1 MIFKWDM
8 CSDGVKFGP
17 SLGVT
22 NESKYLLFPL
32 AIATITNTNS
42 ENKNI
47 FNIDIICLICKL
59 LYVSMYFFS
68 YWETTDT
75 ISEPTYQYLYPRIL
89 PHSGRYPHLSFQIE
103 ILPWIPLDLWRF
115 LRHRN
120 GLEVHRSI
128 GQNWPGIKPMIC
140 PWLFCN
146 LPKIGTCM
154 DRAHLMTI
162 GITPRLQDFLFY
174 HYQIILFLK
183 EVKWYLFGYK

>member
-1 MIFKWDM
+1 MIFLPSSKLNQSLQRYLKQSKNKQLKSDISRNCGHMIFKWDM

-89 PHSGRYPHLSFQIE
+89 PHSGRYPHLSFQIG
-103 ILPWIPLDLWRF
+103 ILPWIPPWFMTFFTSQEWSRGAQKHWTKLARYKTDDL
-115 LRHRN
+115 
-120 GLEVHRSI
+120 
-128 GQNWPGIKPMIC
+128 PM
-140 PWLFCN
+140 
-146 LPKIGTCM
+146 
-154 DRAHLMTI
+154 A
-162 GITPRLQDFLFY
+162 
-174 HYQIILFLK
+174 IL
-183 EVKWYLFGYK
+183 